1 MSPKFTMGRR
11 AFLTSSVLAS
21 GAAALAG
28 RAGAAVAPAKAIT
41 LSNAA
46 IPTRVFG
53 RTGLTLPIFGHG
65 GSALIDNDAS
75 IYGVTL
81 PPQEARVQMVRRA
94 YDQGVRYFDTA
105 RIYRESEPIMG
116 EALKDVRENVFLAS
130 KVMVPA
136 VEKVRESVEKSLE
149 TLGMDYVDSMQIHG
163 PMIERLD
170 FDVLMAQHAE
180 LVKMRDEGLIRY
192 IGLTGH
198 SRFEKMHQLIATGAF
213 DTVLIEFGYFKKG
226 YNTRHSNSQSE
237 LRELCVAEAHKQGMG
252 IVAMKVM
259 SANVYS
265 HNAKALVPDYDE
277 AKRAKLPAAAIRW
290 VANDP
295 RVHILNLGISL
306 PDDLDKNLATFAGD
320 LTLTEEDR
328 LLLAE
333 FAAKAYESEY
343 VKGLEMV

>member
-1 MSPKFTMGRR
+1 MSPQNEMGRR
-11 AFLTSSVLAS
+11 AFLASSVLAG
-21 GAAALAG
+21 GAMALAQP
-28 RAGAAVAPAKAIT
+28 AGATPRPAKTVT

-53 RTGLTLPIFGHG
+53 KTGHTLPIFGHG
-65 GSALIDNDAS
+65 GSALIDRDAP
-75 IYGVTL
+75 IYGVSL
-81 PPQEARVQMVRRA
+81 PPQEDRVAMVRRA
-94 YDQGVRYFDTA
+94 YDAGVRYFDTA
-105 RIYRESEPIMG
+105 RIYEESEPIMG
-116 EALKDVRENVFLAS
+116 QALKDVRENIFLAS
-130 KVMVPA
+130 KVMVASPT
-136 VEKVRESVEKSLE
+136 KVRESVEKSLE
-149 TLGMDYVDSMQIHG
+149 ALGMDYVDSMQIHG

-170 FDVLMAQHAE
+170 FDVLMAEHAE
-180 LVKMRDEGLIRY
+180 LVKLREEGLIRF
-192 IGLTGH
+192 IGMTGH
-198 SRFEKMHQLIATGAF
+198 SRFDKMHQLIATGQF
-213 DTVLIEFGYFKKG
+213 DTLLIEFGYFKKG
-226 YNTRHSNSQSE
+226 YNTRHSSSQAE

-277 AKRAKLPAAAIRW
+277 TKRAKLPAAAIRW

-306 PDDLDKNLATFAGD
+306 PDDLDKNLATFTGD

-328 LLLAE
+328 FLLTE